1 MGVEWLQHTVTDK
14 CVTLQ
19 HHIHLCISCPW
30 ISLLS
35 RLKKMQKHSAVPL
48 LSSSSPLQ
56 HNAYVLLCRQ
66 HTRSLCPAAVT
77 DGVHHVLLP
86 SWRISEWGLRWTLRR
101 AFPRHSYSHHC
112 CFCWQSTPSISPR
125 RFRSLW
131 HISWLVSPPPCCPQP
146 SRSSHPGGG
155 DTEAGGKRR
164 SRCWMEFTR
173 TLASCSRR

>member
-1 MGVEWLQHTVTDK
+1 MAATHSNCIDVWRCSITSIYASVVREY
-14 CVTLQ
+14 
-19 HHIHLCISCPW
+19 LCCQGWKKNAETHNTAFCWAVALRCSTMRTSC
-30 ISLLS
+30 
-35 RLKKMQKHSAVPL
+35 SADR
-48 LSSSSPLQ
+48 
-56 HNAYVLLCRQ
+56 HA
-66 HTRSLCPAAVT
+66 RSLCPAAGT
-77 DGVHHVLLP
+77 DGVHHALLP

-112 CFCWQSTPSISPR
+112 CFCWRSTLSISPR

-155 DTEAGGKRR
+155 DTVAGGKRR
-164 SRCWMEFTR
+164 SRCWTEFTR